1 MVMYTILGVHTIIT
15 GQKSSILSKQK
26 VTHQKFEHVS
36 SVWQIIYGTF
46 FNLWFKKDEDASE

>member
-15 GQKSSILSKQK
+15 GQKNSILFKQK

-36 SVWQIIYGTF
+36 F
-46 FNLWFKKDEDASE
+46 D

>member
-26 VTHQKFEHVS
+26 VTHKKFERVS
-36 SVWQIIYGTF
+36 FV
-46 FNLWFKKDEDASE
+46 